1 MLNFIEPLAVFVGT
15 IVGAGI
21 FGLPYLALRVGFG
34 ALIFIFLAL
43 TVLVIVIHRLFAEIV
58 CGTPKTCRLP
68 GYVEEYL
75 GKKWRNFSFV
85 VSFLGL
91 LGALLA
97 YLILGGEFLRL
108 YFVSLFGGPTIIFV
122 LIYFAAGAFLIRRG
136 IKSVSKTELVMT
148 IGFVLL
154 IFLFLCRGWSYIRW
168 DNLTTF
174 NVPLMFLPYGAI
186 LFSLWGLAL
195 VPEIAEMNGKNF
207 RAVSRIIGWG
217 VILAAL
223 CYLFFVFIILSVSG
237 SKTSSDALSG
247 FFAVAGEQAIRL
259 GYLFGLLTTFTSFI
273 ALGLT
278 LKNTFRYDLRLSENI
293 SWFLACF
300 PALGLYLLGLK
311 NFIGIISLT
320 GAVMLGLEAAL
331 VIFVYRS
338 FLARQFRQKAP
349 FWIYPVLVLLLSGA
363 VLQIVLLIF

>member
-1 MLNFIEPLAVFVGT
+1 MPNLIEPLAVFLGT

-21 FGLPYLALRVGFG
+21 FGLPYLALRAGFG
-34 ALIFIFLAL
+34 ALVLIFLAL
-43 TVLVIVIHRLFAEIV
+43 TVLVIIIHRLFAEIV
-58 CGTPKTCRLP
+58 CGTPKICRLP

-75 GKKWRNFSFV
+75 GKKWRNFSLV
-85 VSFLGL
+85 VSSLGL

-108 YFVSLFGGPTIIFV
+108 YFASLFGGSVIV
-122 LIYFAAGAFLIRRG
+122 YALIYFAAGAFLIRRG
-136 IKSVSKTELVMT
+136 IKSIAKTELVMAA
-148 IGFVLL
+148 GFILL
-154 IFLFLCRGWSYIRW
+154 IFLFLCRGWSYIRL

-174 NVPLMFLPYGAI
+174 NIPLMFLPYGAVI
-186 LFSLWGLAL
+186 FSLWGLAL
-195 VPEIAEMNGKNF
+195 VPEIAEMSGKN
-207 RAVSRIIGWG
+207 RRVSFRIIGWG
-217 VILAAL
+217 IFLAAL
-223 CYLFFVFIILSVSG
+223 CYLLFVFIILSVSG
-237 SKTSSDALSG
+237 SRTSGDALSG

-278 LKNTFRYDLRLSENI
+278 LKKIFHYDLRLSENF

-311 NFIGIISLT
+311 NFIGVISLT

-338 FLARQFRQKAP
+338 FLARQFQKKAP
-349 FWIYPVLVLLLSGA
+349 FWIYPVLVLLLAGA
-363 VLQIVLLIF
+363 ALQIVLLIF